1 MGVEK
6 GSRPAVENYFAEC
19 LRLEEEFVHPPKA
32 KLLLVSQSPMGEE
45 IGARDIAI
53 SSALQCYAPGTAAM
67 TMRPEKKYQE
77 IADSTLY
84 AGHHTTRMHLSYTFL
99 IEGASRDVTHDVLH
113 FHPFYNTSQQSQ
125 RYVEAKEGSY
135 LEPAKLTEQQRE
147 IYLESAKEA
156 NRNYFELLVLL
167 EPEVESRLRSIYPR
181 GGWQNSRVAERLET
195 RSQKLCQEIARYV
208 LPIAQITNLYYTVNE
223 LQLLRMFRAS
233 QLPNYSKEARL
244 ITAKMVQKVAEFD
257 EQIMAD
263 LEEPFPEI
271 ERDDFNEVYI
281 RQQKKEFDFQLGER
295 QSQLILSPYNAR
307 EKLALAV
314 RNVLG
319 VSERNLSDPEALLF
333 LMDPKNNQL
342 LADVYEVGM
351 MDPLTSCLREV
362 SFTNATKLSHTA
374 DSQRQRQRRT
384 PGATPPIAAMYDG
397 NADYVTPFIVRK
409 SDELRTKYELMM
421 ASSYRNIERCL
432 KAGIP
437 KDWAL
442 LLLPNAHAIRV
453 VESGDLFDWFHRF
466 KQRLCF
472 LAQEEIFF
480 ITAEQAEQMIERI
493 PESEMMIL
501 APCGLRKSS
510 SLSPKCPEGERWCG
524 QAVFNM
530 GIEDYKERRLI

>member
-6 GSRPAVENYFAEC
+6 GSRFAVENYLAEC

-67 TMRPEKKYQE
+67 TIRPEKKYQE

-84 AGHHTTRMHLSYTFL
+84 AGHHTTRMHLYYTFL

-113 FHPFYNTSQQSQ
+113 IHPFYNTSQQSQ
-125 RYVEAKEGSY
+125 RYVEAKEGNY

-156 NRNYFELLVLL
+156 NRNYFKLLALL
-167 EPEVESRLRSIYPR
+167 GPEVESRLRLMYPK
-181 GGWQNSRVAERLET
+181 GSYQNSRAAERLET
-195 RSQKLCQEIARYV
+195 KSQKLCQEIARYV
-208 LPIAQITNLYYTVNE
+208 LPIAQKTNLYYTVNE

-244 ITAKMVQKVAEFD
+244 ITAKMVQEVAEFD

-271 ERDDFNEVYI
+271 KRDDFNEVYI
-281 RQQKKEFDFQLGER
+281 RQQKKEFDFQLSER
-295 QSQLILSPYNAR
+295 QSQLILSPHNSR

-319 VSERNLSDPEALLF
+319 VSERNLSDSEALLF
-333 LMDPKNNQL
+333 LMDPNNNQL

-351 MDPLTSCLREV
+351 MDPLTNCLREV

-384 PGATPPIAAMYDG
+384 PGATPPIAAVYDG
-397 NADYVTPFIVRK
+397 RADYITPLIIRED
-409 SDELRTKYELMM
+409 SELNEQFELMM
-421 ASSYRNIERCL
+421 ANSYRNVERCIES
-432 KAGIP
+432 GIP

-442 LLLPNAHAIRV
+442 LLLPNAHTLRV

-480 ITAEQAEQMIERI
+480 ITTEQAEQTIEVL
-493 PESEMMIL
+493 PEAELMFL

-510 SLSPKCPEGERWCG
+510 HLSPKCPEGERWCG
-524 QAVFNM
+524 QTVFNM
-530 GIEDYKERRLI
+530 EIEDYKKMRLI